1 MLTFDK
7 ATYLLLFF
15 RFILPVKLDNGP
27 WGSDVSLLGT
37 SFFRYKDHI
46 VSLTS
51 FIKFS
56 DILHVFTCWVLSA
69 IFEAFA

>member
-1 MLTFDK
+1 MLKFDK

-46 VSLTS
+46 
-51 FIKFS
+51 KFS